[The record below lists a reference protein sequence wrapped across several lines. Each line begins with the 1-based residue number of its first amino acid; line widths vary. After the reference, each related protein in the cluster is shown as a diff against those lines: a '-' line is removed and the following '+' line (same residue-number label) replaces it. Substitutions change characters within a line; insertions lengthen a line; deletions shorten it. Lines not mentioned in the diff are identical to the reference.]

1 MPTWQIV
8 LVRAGTRLNPGG
20 QPIPTKIVR
29 YTVAGHGPF
38 ETEFDAS
45 AFTPDAV
52 KAALDKDAATFAQ
65 LNIPPAPGAAGS
77 GG

>member
-1 MPTWQIV
+1 MATWQIV

-38 ETEFDAS
+38 EQEFDA
-45 AFTPDAV
+45 ANFTPDAV
-52 KAALDKDAATFAQ
+52 KAALDKDSSTFAQ
-65 LNIPPAPGAAGS
+65 LNIPPAGGASGS